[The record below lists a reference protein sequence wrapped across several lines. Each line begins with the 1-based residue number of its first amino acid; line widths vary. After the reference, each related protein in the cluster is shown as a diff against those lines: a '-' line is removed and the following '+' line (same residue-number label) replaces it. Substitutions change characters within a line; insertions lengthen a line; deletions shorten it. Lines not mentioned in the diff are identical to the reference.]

1 MLNTTVSFLKQT
13 KLDDYLKTRTLFS
26 TNFKGREI
34 EITNSESTFILLVD
48 GLVRTKRVPSADC
61 VRISLSTTIQT
72 GYEWHEHLEAIID
85 LSTSNP
91 KLEVK
96 ANNKKI
102 I

>member
-1 MLNTTVSFLKQT
+1 M
-13 KLDDYLKTRTLFS
+13 KTQTLFS

-34 EITNSESTFILLVD
+34 KITNSESTFVLLVD
-48 GLVRTKRVPSADC
+48 GLVRTKRVSWSDNA
-61 VRISLSTTIQT
+61 RISLSTTIQT
-72 GYEWHEHLEAIID
+72 GYEWHESLEAIID
-85 LSTSNP
+85 LSANIL

>member
-1 MLNTTVSFLKQT
+1 M
-13 KLDDYLKTRTLFS
+13 KTQTLFS

-34 EITNSESTFILLVD
+34 EITNYESTFLLLVD
-48 GLVRTKRVPSADC
+48 GLVRTKRVPSSDC

-72 GYEWHEHLEAIID
+72 GYEWHESLEAIID
-85 LSTSNP
+85 LSANIL

>member
-1 MLNTTVSFLKQT
+1 M
-13 KLDDYLKTRTLFS
+13 KTRTLFS

-34 EITNSESTFILLVD
+34 EITNSESTFALLVD
-48 GLVRTKRVPSADC
+48 GLVRTKRVPSSDC
-61 VRISLSTTIQT
+61 VRISLSTAIQT
-72 GYEWHEHLEAIID
+72 EYEWHEHLEAIID
-85 LSTSNP
+85 LSTDNL

>member
-1 MLNTTVSFLKQT
+1 M
-13 KLDDYLKTRTLFS
+13 KTRTLFS

-34 EITNSESTFILLVD
+34 EITNSESTFVLLVD
-48 GLVRTKRVPSADC
+48 GLVRTKRVPSSDC
-61 VRISLSTTIQT
+61 VRVSLSTTIQT
-72 GYEWHEHLEAIID
+72 GYEWHESLEAIID
-85 LSTSNP
+85 LSTSNL

>member
-1 MLNTTVSFLKQT
+1 MLDITVSSFKNS
-13 KLDDYLKTRTLFS
+13 KLDYYLKTQTLFS
-26 TNFKGREI
+26 TSFKGREI
-34 EITNSESTFILLVD
+34 EITNSESTFLLLVD
-48 GLVRTKRVPSADC
+48 GLVRTKRVPSSDC

-72 GYEWHEHLEAIID
+72 EYEWHEHLEAIID
-85 LSTSNP
+85 LSTNNP

>member
-1 MLNTTVSFLKQT
+1 MLDITASPFKKS
-13 KLDDYLKTRTLFS
+13 KLDYYLKTQTLFS

-34 EITNSESTFILLVD
+34 EIANSGSAFILLVD
-48 GLVRTKRVPSADC
+48 GLVRTKRIPGSDC
-61 VRISLSTTIQT
+61 ARISLSTTIQT
-72 GYEWHEHLEAIID
+72 GYEWHESLEAIID
-85 LSTSNP
+85 LSTSNL